1 MKHIFDFKKMGLE
14 PTTEIE
20 NQNMDAGGM
29 VTWFIQ
35 QLILNWDD
43 VKKGISDGWN
53 GRPPSK

>member
-1 MKHIFDFKKMGLE
+1 MKHIFDLNKMGLE
-14 PTTEIE
+14 PTTEME
-20 NQNMDAGGM
+20 NQNMNGGGM

-53 GRPPSK
+53 GQPPSK